1 MDGLP
6 LTRAQRP
13 LVAWY
18 GDMALLPHIWSF
30 LKAQRTKVE
39 IQFHEPVS
47 MDDYANRRAMASACQ
62 QTVSAGVTA
71 MVTGRT
77 APTPALPAPDAQ
89 IALPAAPNEAAGT

>member
-1 MDGLP
+1 M
-6 LTRAQRP
+6 TQQE

-47 MDDYANRRAMASACQ
+47 IDDYANRRAMASACQ
-62 QTVSAGVTA
+62 DIVSAGVTA
-71 MVTGRT
+71 MVTGR
-77 APTPALPAPDAQ
+77 AVPEPALPSSDAQ
-89 IALPAAPNEAAGT
+89 IALPAAQNEAAGT